1 MTSARK
7 KLNLGYTNGAILF
20 GMVAGVFSQSAL
32 VGIAVFVF
40 LVASATYAGDI
51 RLSTSR
57 KK

>member
-7 KLNLGYTNGAILF
+7 KLNLGYTNGAILIALLGGAF
-20 GMVAGVFSQSAL
+20 AQSAL
-32 VGIAVFVF
+32 VGFVVFVF

-51 RLSTSR
+51 RLSSYR